1 MRGAHTGV
9 ADADATALRIGPH
22 IDLDVGARRIV
33 LDRVVQQ
40 IAQSQCQQDGP
51 PGDRHGG
58 MGGRG
63 LQGQVLAAFVGGLG
77 VVGHS
82 LAAQVIQ
89 AHRLHLQPCLA
100 LCAGKSQQLGQYFAC
115 MQCLRLHG
123 VQGLGPLYRVGAGSG
138 HMALQGQ

>member
-1 MRGAHTGV
+1 MPAKVMVPLAIALSSRLRRASASRMGRP
-9 ADADATALRIGPH
+9 ATA
-22 IDLDVGARRIV
+22 
-33 LDRVVQQ
+33 
-40 IAQSQCQQDGP
+40 
-51 PGDRHGG
+51 G

-89 AHRLHLQPCLA
+89 AHRLHLLPCLA